1 MESKTT
7 YRIIGTTALMGLGLA
22 ASALTAG
29 GASADTGAAP
39 TVASQHSQ
47 QVSAAWDY
55 QKPSNSSHQ
64 SGKSYTKPGSKPGKS
79 YKHKPGKSYKHPG
92 KGYNKPGKGYSKPG
106 KGYSK
111 PGKSYNH
118 PTKSYKNKPG
128 KSYNHPAKS
137 YKNKP
142 GKSYNHPTKSYK
154 QPAKSYNNR
163 PVNRGPGGHIRIV
176 SGDWSN
182 PSHTSI
188 R

>member
-7 YRIIGTTALMGLGLA
+7 YRIIGTTALLGLGLT

-29 GASADTGAAP
+29 AASADTGAAP
-39 TVASQHSQ
+39 TVASQPSQ

-64 SGKSYTKPGSKPGKS
+64 QGKSYTKPPAKS
-79 YKHKPGKSYKHPG
+79 YNHPG
-92 KGYNKPGKGYSKPG
+92 KGYNKPGKGYNKPG
-106 KGYSK
+106 KGY
-111 PGKSYNH
+111 
-118 PTKSYKNKPG
+118 NKPG
-128 KSYNHPAKS
+128 KGYNHP
-137 YKNKP
+137 
-142 GKSYNHPTKSYK
+142 GKGYNHPGKGYN
-154 QPAKSYNNR
+154 QPGKGYNQPGKGYNNR
-163 PVNRGPGGHIRIV
+163 PVNRGAGGHIRIV

>member
-55 QKPSNSSHQ
+55 QKPGNASHQ
-64 SGKSYTKPGSKPGKS
+64 PGKSYTKPG
-79 YKHKPGKSYKHPG
+79 
-92 KGYNKPGKGYSKPG
+92 KGYTKPGKGYSKPG

-111 PGKSYNH
+111 PGKGYSKPGKGYSKPGKGYNH
-118 PTKSYKNKPG
+118 PG

-137 YKNKP
+137 YKQP
-142 GKSYNHPTKSYK
+142 GKG
-154 QPAKSYNNR
+154 YNNR
-163 PVNRGPGGHIRIV
+163 PVNRGAGGHIRIV